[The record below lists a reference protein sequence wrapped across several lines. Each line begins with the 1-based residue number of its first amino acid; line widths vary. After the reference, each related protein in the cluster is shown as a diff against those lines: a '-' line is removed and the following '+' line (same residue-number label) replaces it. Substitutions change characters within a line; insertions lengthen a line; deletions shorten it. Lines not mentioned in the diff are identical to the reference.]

1 MRRALGLVAAAI
13 LAGACS
19 TGAEA
24 PAGSV
29 VLRLEATTSGASAAL
44 AVGEELRDGIPGRT
58 CWRPVLADPEVC
70 RDDLPTALPEPI
82 AVPRGAPILIEG
94 RPVAMTAHWLEPAET
109 PEDLLTVP
117 QVEPIVFRDGRAVVG
132 IPPGRYTLSIFARWQ
147 RGDAAFYFAVV
158 VA

>member
-1 MRRALGLVAAAI
+1 VVVSAI
-13 LAGACS
+13 LASGCS
-19 TGAEA
+19 TGAEV

-29 VLRLEATTSGASAAL
+29 VLRLEATATGATAAL
-44 AVGEELRDGIPGRT
+44 AVGEELRDGIPGRS

-70 RDDLPTALPEPI
+70 RDEPPTALPDPI

-94 RPVAMTAHWLEPAET
+94 RPVAMTAHWLERADA

-117 QVEPIVFRDGRAVVG
+117 QVEPIVFRDGRGVVG
-132 IPPGRYTLSIFARWQ
+132 VPPGRYTLSIFARWQ